1 MGIDDFGK
9 LLKLIGD
16 SGVPIVV
23 TAVTLIFGFWVGV
36 RWLPKVYDGIM
47 SQLGL
52 LIATVQEGNTKAH
65 DDRVLH
71 NEAVEKKIDE
81 FAREILV
88 DTKNTYKTI
97 ISDKDRIIAEKDCVI
112 LARNE
117 ENKDLYERLIAA
129 AKGDKNE
136 KPTS

>member
-23 TAVTLIFGFWVGV
+23 TAVTLIFVFWVGV
-36 RWLPKVYDGIM
+36 RWLPKVYDGVM
-47 SQLGL
+47 AQLGL
-52 LIATVQEGNTKAH
+52 LITTVQEGNTKAH

-112 LARNE
+112 LARSE